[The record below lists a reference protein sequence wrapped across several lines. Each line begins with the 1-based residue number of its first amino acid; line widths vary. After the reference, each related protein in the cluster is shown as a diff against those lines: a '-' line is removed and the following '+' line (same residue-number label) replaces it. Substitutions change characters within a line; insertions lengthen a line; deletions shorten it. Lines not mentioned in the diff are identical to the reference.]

1 VAVAHDHHATIFVA
15 PRAAHLIEAAR
26 RRWDPVMA
34 AQIAAHVTLAYP
46 GEAPSPELLAERLRE
61 AGATRAPF
69 RLRLGALACFGRPE
83 DGVYIEVDDVDG
95 GYREL
100 REVVLRPP
108 FQLAAVT
115 PHVTIVHPRTSRR
128 GRELW
133 DVPGGHCEAGEA
145 PAQALAR
152 ELEEE
157 IGVTPRAF
165 AELAVL
171 DEPRPAEHGE
181 ARYHMFAVT
190 AWDGGE
196 PRLRG
201 PEHAELRWLHLAE
214 ALVLALAHPDYPALF
229 RRALGGG
236 GEPS

>member
-1 VAVAHDHHATIFVA
+1 MRVCAGGLLVRGDRI
-15 PRAAHLIEAAR
+15 LLAR
-26 RRWDPVMA
+26 RADDRVF
-34 AQIAAHVTLAYP
+34 YP
-46 GEAPSPELLAERLRE
+46 G
-61 AGATRAPF
+61 
-69 RLRLGALACFGRPE
+69 
-83 DGVYIEVDDVDG
+83 V
-95 GYREL
+95 
-100 REVVLRPP
+100 
-108 FQLAAVT
+108 
-115 PHVTIVHPRTSRR
+115 
-128 GRELW
+128 W

-145 PAQALAR
+145 PAQTLAR

-171 DEPRPAEHGE
+171 DEPRTAEHGE
-181 ARYHMFAVT
+181 ARYHMFTVT

-214 ALVLALAHPDYPALF
+214 ALVLPLAHPDYPALF